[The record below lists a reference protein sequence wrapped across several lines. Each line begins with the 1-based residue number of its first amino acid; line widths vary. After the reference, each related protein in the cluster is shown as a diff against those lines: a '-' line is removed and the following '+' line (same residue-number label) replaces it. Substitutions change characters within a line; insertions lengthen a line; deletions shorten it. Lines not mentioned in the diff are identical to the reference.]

1 MMRGCEPVLA
11 TTDTKINGESA
22 RDYESAIV
30 AIRAASR
37 YHSLVA
43 MISVVL
49 LCSDTIPV
57 TGVDQQ
63 ILAQTDF
70 RRFGKNDDM

>member
-1 MMRGCEPVLA
+1 MVSM
-11 TTDTKINGESA
+11 
-22 RDYESAIV
+22 
-30 AIRAASR
+30 
-37 YHSLVA
+37 
-43 MISVVL
+43 VL

-70 RRFGKNDDM
+70 RRFDKNDDM